1 LERMG
6 GMMKKYTLTHE
17 RENCIGCGAC
27 TVIASKFW
35 EMNDDGKSDIVGGA
49 HKPNGVQEKIIDQKD
64 FDINLEAAES
74 CPVEVIHIVD
84 NDKKKK
90 II

>member
-1 LERMG
+1 MG
-6 GMMKKYTLTHE
+6 KTFKMMHD
-17 RENCIGCGAC
+17 RPNCIGCGAC
-27 TVIASKFW
+27 AVIAPEFW
-35 EMNDDGKSDIVGGA
+35 EMNDDGKSDIISA
-49 HKPNGVQEKIIDQKD
+49 EHKPNGWQEKKIEQKH

-84 NDKKKK
+84 EEEDKK